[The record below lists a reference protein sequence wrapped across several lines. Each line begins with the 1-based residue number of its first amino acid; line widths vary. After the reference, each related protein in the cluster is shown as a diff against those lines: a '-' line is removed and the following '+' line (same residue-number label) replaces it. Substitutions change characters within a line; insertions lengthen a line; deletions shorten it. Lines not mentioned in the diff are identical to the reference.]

1 MDKDNVEL
9 IEATVKGLQD
19 KIGSLNME
27 LKDKQKELED
37 AGKPVISSTVMNVVN
52 DAINHAIENYNF
64 DNTDQYELDF
74 SLDYD
79 GKVQAETINLTDT
92 YELMEA
98 IVTKVEKQFN
108 IIEELDTT
116 EPDHHKV
123 THVEKI
129 I

>member
-1 MDKDNVEL
+1 MSETKEML
-9 IEATVKGLQD
+9 EATVKGLQD
-19 KIGSLNME
+19 KIGQLNMD
-27 LKDKQKELED
+27 LKSKQQDLED
-37 AGKPVISSTVMNVVN
+37 ANKPVISSTVMNVVN
-52 DAINHAIENYNF
+52 DAINEAIENYNF

-108 IIEELDTT
+108 ITEELDTT

>member
-37 AGKPVISSTVMNVVN
+37 ASKPVISSTVMDIIN
-52 DAINHAIENYNF
+52 DAVNHAVENYSF
-64 DNTDQYELDF
+64 DNVDQYELDF

-79 GKVQAETINLTDT
+79 GRVQAETINLTDT

-98 IVTKVEKQFN
+98 IVINVEKQFK
-108 IIEELDTT
+108 IEQVEDDNSQVNTQT
-116 EPDHHKV
+116 V
-123 THVEKI
+123 AEKI

>member
-19 KIGSLNME
+19 KIGHLNME

-37 AGKPVISSTVMNVVN
+37 ANKPVISSEVMDTIN
-52 DAINHAIENYNF
+52 DAINEAIENYDF

-74 SLDYD
+74 SLDYE
-79 GKVQAETINLTDT
+79 GRVQAETINLTDT

-98 IVTKVEKQFN
+98 IVSKVEKQFK
-108 IIEELDTT
+108 IEQAEDDNSQVNTQT
-116 EPDHHKV
+116 V
-123 THVEKI
+123 AEKI